1 MSFFEKL
8 KLGMSKTR
16 KNIAEKLSGVFSM
29 FTRVDEELL
38 EELEETLILCD
49 LGVNTATSVIAQ
61 LRQKIKE
68 EKLKEVAEVRSALK
82 QLLLELVQFDQQ
94 AETFPKVVLVVG
106 VNGAGKT
113 TSIGKIAHV
122 YEQQGKKVLLAAA
135 DTFRA
140 AAAEQL
146 NIWAERAG
154 VPIIKYGEGHDPA
167 AVVYDAIDSAKH
179 RGSDVILCDTA
190 GRLHNK
196 KNLMNELGK
205 ISRVIDRE
213 YPEAARET
221 LLVLDGTAGQNSLFQ
236 AREFANTVDID
247 GIVLTKLD
255 GTAKGGFIFAIR
267 EELGIP
273 VKYIGVGEGIE
284 DLQPFNAQEFV
295 DSLLD

>member
-1 MSFFEKL
+1 
-8 KLGMSKTR
+8 MSKTR
-16 KNIAEKLSGVFSM
+16 KNIAEKLNGVFAM

-49 LGVNTATSVIAQ
+49 MGVNTAMTVIEKLRAQ
-61 LRQKIKE
+61 IKE
-68 EKLKEVAEVRSALK
+68 NRLKEVDEVKTALK
-82 QLLLELVQFDQQ
+82 EILYELVQFEQP
-94 AETFPKVVLVVG
+94 EEIFPKVVLIVG

-122 YEQQGKKVLLAAA
+122 YKEQGKKVLLAAA

-140 AAAEQL
+140 AASEQL
-146 NIWAERAG
+146 NIWAERAE
-154 VPIIKYGEGHDPA
+154 VPIVKYGEGHDPA

-179 RGSDVILCDTA
+179 RGTDVILCDTA

-196 KNLMNELGK
+196 KNLMNELSK

-213 YPEAARET
+213 YPEADRET
-221 LLVLDGTAGQNSLFQ
+221 LLVLDGTAGQNALFQ
-236 AREFANTVDID
+236 AREFANTVAID

-255 GTAKGGFIFAIR
+255 GTAKGGFICAIR

-273 VKYIGVGEGIE
+273 VKYIGVGEGID
-284 DLQPFNAQEFV
+284 DLQRFDAKEFV
-295 DSLLD
+295 DSLLG

>member
-1 MSFFEKL
+1 
-8 KLGMSKTR
+8 MSKTR
-16 KNIAEKLSGVFSM
+16 KNIAEKLNGVFAM

-49 LGVNTATSVIAQ
+49 MGVNTAMTVIEKLRAQ
-61 LRQKIKE
+61 IKE
-68 EKLKEVAEVRSALK
+68 NRLKEVDEVKTALK
-82 QLLLELVQFDQQ
+82 EILYELVQFEQP
-94 AETFPKVVLVVG
+94 EEIFPKVVLIVG

-122 YEQQGKKVLLAAA
+122 YKEQGKKVLLAAA

-140 AAAEQL
+140 AASEQL
-146 NIWAERAG
+146 NIWAERAE
-154 VPIIKYGEGHDPA
+154 VPIVKYGEGHDPA

-179 RGSDVILCDTA
+179 RGTDVILCDTA

-196 KNLMNELGK
+196 KNLMNELSK

-213 YPEAARET
+213 YPEAGRET
-221 LLVLDGTAGQNSLFQ
+221 LLVLDGTAGQNALFQ
-236 AREFANTVDID
+236 AREFANTVAID

-255 GTAKGGFIFAIR
+255 GTAKGGFICAIR

-273 VKYIGVGEGIE
+273 VKYIGVGEGID
-284 DLQPFNAQEFV
+284 DLQRFDAKEFV